1 LSCEYSSKVQ
11 QLVSASCLEVAAARH
26 GGGRA
31 GIGINLHRDRL
42 IGMPKDSHDH
52 ARMYIQVDEQGRTCV
67 PRIMDCVIGR
77 TPAASQRAVNF
88 LLSVRG
94 SIGVP

>member
-26 GGGRA
+26 GWRPT

-67 PRIMDCVIGR
+67 PRIMDCDR
-77 TPAASQRAVNF
+77 TYSTSQRAVNF